1 MCQTCS
7 KLIEK
12 KPENDFIVNFEQ
24 TSWDLL
30 VRFMLLTLARI
41 YMSQVK
47 YEFHIQ
53 WRLYFAKD
61 K

>member
-1 MCQTCS
+1 M
-7 KLIEK
+7 EK

-24 TSWDLL
+24 ISQDLL
-30 VRFMLLTLARI
+30 VPFMLLTLARI

-47 YEFHIQ
+47 YEFSIQ
-53 WRLYFAKD
+53 WRLYHAKD

>member
-1 MCQTCS
+1 M
-7 KLIEK
+7 EK

-53 WRLYFAKD
+53 WRLYYAKD

>member
-1 MCQTCS
+1 MWQTCS
-7 KLIEK
+7 KLMEK

-24 TSWDLL
+24 ISQDLL
-30 VRFMLLTLARI
+30 VPFMLLTLARI

-53 WRLYFAKD
+53 WRLYHAKD

>member
-1 MCQTCS
+1 M
-7 KLIEK
+7 EK

-24 TSWDLL
+24 ISQDLL
-30 VRFMLLTLARI
+30 VPFMLLTLARI
-41 YMSQVK
+41 YMSQIK

-53 WRLYFAKD
+53 WRLYYAKD

>member
-1 MCQTCS
+1 M
-7 KLIEK
+7 EK

-24 TSWDLL
+24 ISQDLL
-30 VRFMLLTLARI
+30 VPFMLLTLARI

-47 YEFHIQ
+47 YEFNIQ
-53 WRLYFAKD
+53 WRLYYAKD

>member
-47 YEFHIQ
+47 YEFNIQ
-53 WRLYFAKD
+53 WRLYHAKD

>member
-1 MCQTCS
+1 M
-7 KLIEK
+7 EK

-24 TSWDLL
+24 IFQDLL
-30 VRFMLLTLARI
+30 VPFMLLTLARI

-47 YEFHIQ
+47 YEFNIQ
-53 WRLYFAKD
+53 WRLYYAKD